1 MESFRSNCRESS
13 PRGPL
18 TATSPSSILTS
29 TPGGNVI
36 GALPT
41 LDILALSHFKL
52 VLDRRGFSAP
62 LRPWKGPAIL
72 LPDITENLAAHLPP
86 PCLLPGHDAK
96 GRGQYGDA
104 QASID
109 PRNLGLLHVDSQ
121 SGLADPLQAM
131 QEGLL
136 TANVAKLDPQVA

>member
-36 GALPT
+36 SALPT
-41 LDILALSHFKL
+41 LDILALSRFKL
-52 VLDRRGFSAP
+52 VLDRRGFPAP

-72 LPDITENLAAHLPP
+72 SSGSGWAGLFGPAPALERSGYLATRHNREPRRPP
-86 PCLLPGHDAK
+86 A
-96 GRGQYGDA
+96 
-104 QASID
+104 
-109 PRNLGLLHVDSQ
+109 
-121 SGLADPLQAM
+121 
-131 QEGLL
+131 
-136 TANVAKLDPQVA
+136 